1 MNCSDFIFFPRGKR
15 QQCNE
20 VSICG
25 QTAWLLNYQGYI
37 SYACLSHIFGE
48 KQTFITS
55 YLSNVIIIVNLNVCF
70 PRIASWNEF
79 QHGIYFVITQA
90 ISEARRLLFST
101 PSKLCRWGGSHL
113 LGPTSPGQMAT
124 VEHSLGVSWDR
135 HFLPSLFSSHP
146 LPFLSP
152 ISPLT
157 STPFV

>member
-90 ISEARRLLFST
+90 ISEARALAFQHSLQAVQMGRFS
-101 PSKLCRWGGSHL
+101 
-113 LGPTSPGQMAT
+113 SPGTNIPRTDGYSGA
-124 VEHSLGVSWDR
+124 
-135 HFLPSLFSSHP
+135 
-146 LPFLSP
+146 
-152 ISPLT
+152 
-157 STPFV
+157 

>member
-1 MNCSDFIFFPRGKR
+1 VNCSDFIFFPRGKS

-79 QHGIYFVITQA
+79 QHSIYFVITQA
-90 ISEARRLLFST
+90 ISKARELAL
-101 PSKLCRWGGSHL
+101 
-113 LGPTSPGQMAT
+113 Q
-124 VEHSLGVSWDR
+124 HSLQAVQTE
-135 HFLPSLFSSHP
+135 LFSSP
-146 LPFLSP
+146 GTN
-152 ISPLT
+152 ISRT
-157 STPFV
+157 DGYSVA